1 MSKQKK
7 HTLSL
12 DQDYEYEM
20 IGICSHHNDYRLVW
34 GINKSLSVNLFKS
47 IEDFSI
53 SNKKGTA
60 NLAFSIYEFKD
71 EESLHEFY
79 LVKNK
84 NLGKN
89 KNGEKR
95 YFFLHSPKKK
105 ARVLF
110 AFFFLKKIL
119 RLVSWSV
126 VTFKVHRL
134 LLDQRTNVTS
144 FPCHRLSFVFFLF

>member
-47 IEDFSI
+47 TEDFSI

-84 NLGKN
+84 NLGKFLIP
-89 KNGEKR
+89 EKPMVD
-95 YFFLHSPKKK
+95 Y
-105 ARVLF
+105 
-110 AFFFLKKIL
+110 
-119 RLVSWSV
+119 
-126 VTFKVHRL
+126 
-134 LLDQRTNVTS
+134 
-144 FPCHRLSFVFFLF
+144 FLFIYGVNSIECEKIINKLKEVNSVLAVFSFDPIEFESTENLVFK